1 MIKLFLGLLILTNAS
16 FSITARK
23 DSADSQEK
31 ADFDLYLKA
40 IQDIDEITP
49 HANAHFFDGDRP
61 IFPPNKKDGNKF
73 VLNFKKPTDKEGY
86 SAFKT
91 SWEDVK
97 QYIETNAS
105 RIIKQQLI
113 PLILKILYLLTK

>member
-49 HANAHFFDGDRP
+49 HAMAHFWDS
-61 IFPPNKKDGNKF
+61 NKKQP
-73 VLNFKKPTDKEGY
+73 LYPPSKKLKGSSEYTFDMDKYKSNQKGEQNYTVFG
-86 SAFKT
+86 K
-91 SWEDVK
+91 
-97 QYIETNAS
+97 N
-105 RIIKQQLI
+105 
-113 PLILKILYLLTK
+113 